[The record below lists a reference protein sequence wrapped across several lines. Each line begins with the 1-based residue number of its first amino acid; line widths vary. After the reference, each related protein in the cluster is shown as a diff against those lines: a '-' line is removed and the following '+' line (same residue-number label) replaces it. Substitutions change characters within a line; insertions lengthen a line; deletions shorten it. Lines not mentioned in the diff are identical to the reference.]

1 MASKLPESHLD
12 LFSKKAL
19 AHLATIMPDGT
30 PQVSPVW
37 VDFDGKHVLVNSARG
52 RQKDR
57 NMVARPRVALN
68 IQDPDSPYRYLLV
81 RGPVVEITTEGAVEH
96 FDKLSLKYTGNPKCR
111 DLAPDEIRVIYKIR
125 PDHVKAS
132 G

>member
-1 MASKLPESHLD
+1 MASKIPASHLD

-37 VDFDGKHVLVNSARG
+37 VDFDGEHVLVNSARG

-57 NMVARPRVALN
+57 NMVARPHVAMN
-68 IQDPDSPYRYLLV
+68 IQDPDDLYRYLLV
-81 RGPVVEITTEGAVEH
+81 RGPVAEITTEGAVEH
-96 FDKLSLKYTGNPKCR
+96 IDKLSLKYTGNPKYR
-111 DLAPDEIRVIYKIR
+111 DLVPGEIRVIYKIR
-125 PDHVKAS
+125 PDRVKV
-132 G
+132 GG